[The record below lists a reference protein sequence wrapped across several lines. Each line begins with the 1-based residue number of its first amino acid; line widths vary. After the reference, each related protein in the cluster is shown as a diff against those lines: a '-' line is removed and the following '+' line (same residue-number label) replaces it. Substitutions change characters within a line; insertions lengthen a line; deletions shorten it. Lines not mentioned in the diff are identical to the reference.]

1 LTAVKKGYELTP
13 AGDKFFGKTKP
24 MKQVK
29 LAKA

>member
-1 LTAVKKGYELTP
+1 MKKGYELTP
-13 AGDKFFGKTKP
+13 AGDKFFGITKP